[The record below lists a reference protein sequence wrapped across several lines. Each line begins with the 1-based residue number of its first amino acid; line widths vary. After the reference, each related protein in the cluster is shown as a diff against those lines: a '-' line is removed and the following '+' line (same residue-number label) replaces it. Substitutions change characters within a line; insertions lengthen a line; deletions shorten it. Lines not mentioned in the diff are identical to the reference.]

1 MSITAAFL
9 QYEVAFGDHA
19 ANAATIRRLL
29 ADAPEFDLLVLPE
42 LAFSGY
48 DFLDR
53 DELRALA
60 EPFRDGPTAGL
71 LRELA
76 RERNAVI
83 VAGYAEHTSEGC
95 YNSAMLVCP
104 DGTAHN
110 YRKIHLFNRE
120 QDVFLPGDAP
130 PAVVETPAG
139 RIGMMICFDWF
150 FPETARCL
158 ALAGA
163 HIIAHP
169 SNLVLPWC
177 QRAMFARSLE
187 NAVHTI
193 TCNRIGTEART
204 DRTLTFTGASQI
216 LNTKGETLA
225 SAPVDCYAF
234 GHATLDPSQADS
246 KLVAGR
252 NDLLGNRRPDLYTEL
267 HGPGRRG
274 QDNQALTETGCSLHK
289 KNH

>member
-1 MSITAAFL
+1 
-9 QYEVAFGDHA
+9 
-19 ANAATIRRLL
+19 L
-29 ADAPEFDLLVLPE
+29 ADAPDFDLLVLPE

-48 DFLDR
+48 DFRDR
-53 DELRALA
+53 DELHALA
-60 EPFRDGPTAGL
+60 EPFSNGPTAGL
-71 LRELA
+71 LHELA
-76 RERNAVI
+76 HARNAVI
-83 VAGYAEHTSEGC
+83 VAGYAERTPEGC
-95 YNSAMLVCP
+95 YNSAMLMCP
-104 DGTAHN
+104 DGAAHN

-163 HIIAHP
+163 QIIAHP

-177 QRAMFARSLE
+177 QRTMFARSLE

-204 DRTLTFTGASQI
+204 DRSLTFTGASQI
-216 LNTKGETLA
+216 LNTKGEILA
-225 SAPVDCYAF
+225 SAPTDREALGVA
-234 GHATLDPSQADS
+234 ALDPDEADDKS
-246 KLVAGR
+246 IAGR
-252 NDLLGNRRPDLYTEL
+252 NDRFGNRRPEMYERL
-267 HGPGRRG
+267 R
-274 QDNQALTETGCSLHK
+274 
-289 KNH
+289 

>member
-19 ANAATIRRLL
+19 VNAATIRRLL
-29 ADAPEFDLLVLPE
+29 TDAPAFDLLVLPE

-48 DFLDR
+48 DFRDR
-53 DELRALA
+53 DELHAIA
-60 EPFRDGPTAGL
+60 EAFHDGPTAVL
-71 LRELA
+71 LREIA
-76 RERNAVI
+76 RERNTVI
-83 VAGYAEHTSEGC
+83 VAGYAESASEGC
-95 YNSAMLVCP
+95 YNAAMLVCP
-104 DGTAHN
+104 DGAAHN

-130 PAVVETPAG
+130 PAVVETPVG

-163 HIIAHP
+163 QIIAHP

-216 LNTKGETLA
+216 LNTRGETLA
-225 SAPVDCYAF
+225 SGPVDREALEL
-234 GHATLDPSQADS
+234 ATLDPGEADDKS
-246 KLVAGR
+246 IAVR
-252 NDLLGNRRPDLYTEL
+252 NNRFGDRRPEMY
-267 HGPGRRG
+267 
-274 QDNQALTETGCSLHK
+274 GCLR
-289 KNH
+289 

>member
-1 MSITAAFL
+1 MSITAACL
-9 QYEVAFGDHA
+9 QYAVAFGDWS

-29 ADAPEFDLLVLPE
+29 VDAPDFDLLVLPE

-48 DFLDR
+48 DFRDR
-53 DELRALA
+53 DELHALA
-60 EPFRDGPTAGL
+60 EPFHDGPTAML

-76 RERNAVI
+76 RERNTVI
-83 VAGYAEHTSEGC
+83 VAGYAERAQEGC

-104 DGTAHN
+104 DGAAHN
-110 YRKIHLFNRE
+110 YRKLHLFNRE
-120 QDVFLPGDAP
+120 QDVFLPGDTP
-130 PAVVETPAG
+130 PTVVDTPAG

-158 ALAGA
+158 ALSGA
-163 HIIAHP
+163 QIIAHP

-187 NAVHTI
+187 NAVFTI

-204 DRTLTFTGASQI
+204 DRSLTFTGGSQI

-225 SAPVDCYAF
+225 SAPTDREVLEI
-234 GHATLDPSQADS
+234 ATLDPAQADN
-246 KLVAGR
+246 KTIAGR
-252 NDLLGNRRPDLYTEL
+252 NDLFGDRRPEMYTQGTDPAR
-267 HGPGRRG
+267 HT
-274 QDNQALTETGCSLHK
+274 D
-289 KNH
+289 

>member
-1 MSITAAFL
+1 MSITAAYL
-9 QYEVAFGDHA
+9 QYEVAFGDWA
-19 ANAATIRRLL
+19 ANAATVRRLL
-29 ADAPEFDLLVLPE
+29 SDAPNFDLLVLPE

-48 DFLDR
+48 DFRDR
-53 DELRALA
+53 DELECLA
-60 EPFRDGPTAGL
+60 EPFRDGPTAAL
-71 LRELA
+71 LHELA
-76 RERNAVI
+76 KARNAVI
-83 VAGYAEHTSEGC
+83 VAGYAERAQEGC

-104 DGTAHN
+104 DDTAHN

-130 PAVVETPAG
+130 PAVVDTPAG

-163 HIIAHP
+163 QIIAHP

-204 DRTLTFTGASQI
+204 DRSLTFTGASQI

-225 SAPVDCYAF
+225 GAPTDREDF
-234 GHATLDPSQADS
+234 GIATLDPAQADDKS
-246 KLVAGR
+246 IAGR
-252 NDLLGNRRPDLYTEL
+252 NDRFGDRRPDFYAGL
-267 HGPGRRG
+267 H
-274 QDNQALTETGCSLHK
+274 
-289 KNH
+289 

>member
-1 MSITAAFL
+1 MSINAAYL
-9 QYEVAFGDHA
+9 QYKVAFGDHA
-19 ANAATIRRLL
+19 ANAATVRRLL

-48 DFLDR
+48 DFRDR

-60 EPFRDGPTAGL
+60 EPFHDGPTASL

-76 RERNAVI
+76 HKRNAVI
-83 VAGYAEHTSEGC
+83 VAGYAERANEGC
-95 YNSAMLVCP
+95 YNSAMLVRP

-120 QDVFLPGDAP
+120 QDVFLPGDTP
-130 PAVVETPAG
+130 PTVVDTSAG

-158 ALAGA
+158 ALAGVQ
-163 HIIAHP
+163 IIAHP

-187 NAVHTI
+187 NGVFTI
-193 TCNRIGTEART
+193 TANRIGTEART
-204 DRTLTFTGASQI
+204 DRTLTFTGGSQI
-216 LNTKGETLA
+216 LNVKGEPLA
-225 SAPVDCYAF
+225 SAPVDREMLAQ
-234 GHATLDPSQADS
+234 ATLDPAEADDKS
-246 KLVAGR
+246 IAGR
-252 NDLLGNRRPDLYTEL
+252 NDLFGNRRPEMYSGL
-267 HGPGRRG
+267 H
-274 QDNQALTETGCSLHK
+274 
-289 KNH
+289 

>member
-1 MSITAAFL
+1 MSITAAYL
-9 QYEVAFGDHA
+9 QYEVAFGDWS
-19 ANAATIRRLL
+19 ANAATLRRLL
-29 ADAPEFDLLVLPE
+29 RDAPEFDLLVLPE

-48 DFLDR
+48 DFRGR
-53 DELRALA
+53 DELESRA
-60 EPFRDGPTAGL
+60 EPFHDGPTATL
-71 LRELA
+71 LRAIA
-76 RERNAVI
+76 RERSAVI
-83 VAGYAEHTSEGC
+83 VAGYAERAPEGC

-130 PAVVETPAG
+130 PFVVDTPAG

-163 HIIAHP
+163 QIIGHP

-187 NAVHTI
+187 NAVFTI

-204 DRTLTFTGASQI
+204 DRTLTFTGGSQI

-225 SAPVDCYAF
+225 SAPTDREAL
-234 GHATLDPSQADS
+234 GIAALDPAQADN
-246 KLVAGR
+246 KDIAGR
-252 NDLLGNRRPDLYTEL
+252 NDLFGDRRVEFYDQL
-267 HGPGRRG
+267 R
-274 QDNQALTETGCSLHK
+274 
-289 KNH
+289 

>member
-1 MSITAAFL
+1 MPITAAFL
-9 QYEVAFGDHA
+9 QYEVAFGNWSL
-19 ANAATIRRLL
+19 NAATIRRLL
-29 ADAPEFDLLVLPE
+29 ADAPDFDLLVLPE

-48 DFLDR
+48 DFRDH
-53 DELRALA
+53 DELHALA
-60 EPFRDGPTAGL
+60 ERFHDGPTADL

-76 RERNAVI
+76 RKRNAVI
-83 VAGYAEHTSEGC
+83 VAGYAERAPEGC

-104 DGTAHN
+104 DGSAHN

-130 PAVVETPAG
+130 PTVVDTPVG

-150 FPETARCL
+150 FPETARSL

-163 HIIAHP
+163 QIIAHP

-187 NAVHTI
+187 NGVFTI
-193 TCNRIGTEART
+193 TANRIGTEART
-204 DRTLTFTGASQI
+204 DRSLTFTGSSQI

-225 SAPVDCYAF
+225 SAPTDREALEI
-234 GHATLDPSQADS
+234 ATLYPDQADNKS
-246 KLVAGR
+246 IAGR
-252 NDLLGNRRPDLYTEL
+252 NDLFADRRVEFYDRL
-267 HGPGRRG
+267 H
-274 QDNQALTETGCSLHK
+274 
-289 KNH
+289 

>member
-1 MSITAAFL
+1 MSITASFL

-19 ANAATIRRLL
+19 ANAATVRRLL
-29 ADAPEFDLLVLPE
+29 SDAPDFDLLVLPE

-48 DFLDR
+48 DFRDR
-53 DELRALA
+53 DELHALA
-60 EPFRDGPTAGL
+60 EPFQDGPTASL
-71 LRELA
+71 LCGLA
-76 RERNAVI
+76 RERDAVI
-83 VAGYAEHTSEGC
+83 VAGYAERAPEGC

-104 DGTAHN
+104 GGAAHN

-130 PAVVETPAG
+130 PTVVDTPAG

-163 HIIAHP
+163 QIIAHP

-204 DRTLTFTGASQI
+204 DRSLTFTGGSQI
-216 LNTKGETLA
+216 LNTKGETLV
-225 SAPVDCYAF
+225 SAATDGESLGV
-234 GHATLDPSQADS
+234 ATLDPACADS
-246 KLVAGR
+246 KLIAGR
-252 NDLLGNRRPDLYTEL
+252 NDLFGDRRPALYGDLYP
-267 HGPGRRG
+267 GPSV
-274 QDNQALTETGCSLHK
+274 L
-289 KNH
+289 

>member
-1 MSITAAFL
+1 MTVQAAYL
-9 QYEVAFGDHA
+9 QYEVAFGDWS
-19 ANAATIRRLL
+19 ANAATIRRMLDNARDL
-29 ADAPEFDLLVLPE
+29 DLLVLPE
-42 LAFSGY
+42 LGFSGY
-48 DFLDR
+48 DFR
-53 DELRALA
+53 DQGELNALA
-60 EPFRDGPTAGL
+60 EPFHDGPTATF

-76 RERNAVI
+76 QDRTTVI
-83 VAGYAEHTSEGC
+83 VAGYAERAAEGC

-104 DGTAHN
+104 DGTTHN

-120 QDVFLPGDAP
+120 QDVFLPGDGP

-163 HIIAHP
+163 QIIAHP

-177 QRAMFARSLE
+177 QRAMFARSIE
-187 NAVHTI
+187 NGVFTI
-193 TCNRIGTEART
+193 TANRIGTETRT

-225 SAPVDCYAF
+225 SAPTDCESL
-234 GHATLDPSQADS
+234 GHAELEPSQADR
-246 KLVAGR
+246 KVIAGR
-252 NDLLGNRRPDLYTEL
+252 NNLFGDRRPELYERL
-267 HGPGRRG
+267 R
-274 QDNQALTETGCSLHK
+274 
-289 KNH
+289 

>member
-1 MSITAAFL
+1 MSITAAYL
-9 QYEVAFGDHA
+9 QYEVAFGNWSL
-19 ANAATIRRLL
+19 NAATVRRLL
-29 ADAPEFDLLVLPE
+29 ADGPEFDLLVLPE

-48 DFLDR
+48 DFRDR
-53 DELRALA
+53 DELRAHA
-60 EPFRDGPTAGL
+60 EPFHDGPTADL

-76 RERNAVI
+76 DKRNAVI
-83 VAGYAEHTSEGC
+83 VAGYAEHAPEGC

-120 QDVFLPGDAP
+120 QDVFLPGNAP
-130 PAVVETPAG
+130 PAVVDTPAG

-163 HIIAHP
+163 QIIAHP

-187 NAVHTI
+187 NGVFTI
-193 TCNRIGTEART
+193 TANRIGTEART
-204 DRTLTFTGASQI
+204 DRTLTFTGGSQI
-216 LNTKGETLA
+216 LNTKGETLVC
-225 SAPVDCYAF
+225 APTDREAMEI
-234 GHATLDPSQADS
+234 ATLDPAEADS
-246 KLVAGR
+246 KIIAGR
-252 NDLLGNRRPDLYTEL
+252 NDLFGDRRPELYERL
-267 HGPGRRG
+267 R
-274 QDNQALTETGCSLHK
+274 
-289 KNH
+289 

>member
-1 MSITAAFL
+1 MSITAACL

-19 ANAATIRRLL
+19 ANAATVRRLL
-29 ADAPEFDLLVLPE
+29 ADAPDFDLLVLPE

-48 DFLDR
+48 DFRDR
-53 DELRALA
+53 DELESLA

-71 LRELA
+71 LREIA
-76 RERNAVI
+76 HARNAVI
-83 VAGYAEHTSEGC
+83 VAGYAERAPEGC
-95 YNSAMLVCP
+95 YNAAMLVCP
-104 DGTAHN
+104 DGSAHN

-130 PAVVETPAG
+130 PAVVNTPAG

-163 HIIAHP
+163 QIIAHP

-187 NAVHTI
+187 NAVFTI
-193 TCNRIGTEART
+193 TANRIGTEART
-204 DRTLTFTGASQI
+204 DRSLTFTGGSQI

-225 SAPVDCYAF
+225 SAPTDCEALEI
-234 GHATLDPSQADS
+234 ATLDPTQADN
-246 KLVAGR
+246 KTIAGR
-252 NDLLGNRRPDLYTEL
+252 NDLFGDRRVEFYDRL
-267 HGPGRRG
+267 H
-274 QDNQALTETGCSLHK
+274 
-289 KNH
+289 

>member
-1 MSITAAFL
+1 MSITAAYL

-19 ANAATIRRLL
+19 TNADTIRRLL
-29 ADAPEFDLLVLPE
+29 TDAPDFDLLVLPE

-48 DFLDR
+48 DFRDR
-53 DELRALA
+53 DELHDLA
-60 EPFRDGPTAGL
+60 ESFHDGPTNAL

-76 RERNAVI
+76 RDRKAVI
-83 VAGYAEHTSEGC
+83 VAGYAERAPEGC
-95 YNSAMLVCP
+95 YNAAMLVCP
-104 DGTAHN
+104 DGAAHN

-120 QDVFLPGDAP
+120 QDVFLPGNAP

-163 HIIAHP
+163 QIIAHP

-187 NAVHTI
+187 NAIFTI
-193 TCNRIGTEART
+193 TANRIGTEART

-225 SAPVDCYAF
+225 SAPTECEDL
-234 GHATLDPSQADS
+234 GMATLDPAQADDKS
-246 KLVAGR
+246 IAGR
-252 NDLLGNRRPDLYTEL
+252 NDRFGDRRTELYTEL
-267 HGPGRRG
+267 H
-274 QDNQALTETGCSLHK
+274 
-289 KNH
+289 

>member
-1 MSITAAFL
+1 MPITAAYL

-19 ANAATIRRLL
+19 ANTATIRRLL
-29 ADAPEFDLLVLPE
+29 TDAPDFDLLVLPE

-48 DFLDR
+48 DFHDR
-53 DELRALA
+53 DELHALA
-60 EPFRDGPTAGL
+60 ESFHDGPTATL

-76 RERNAVI
+76 RERNTVI
-83 VAGYAEHTSEGC
+83 VAGYAERAPEGC
-95 YNSAMLVCP
+95 YNAAMLMCP
-104 DGTAHN
+104 DGAAHN

-130 PAVVETPAG
+130 PNVVETPAG

-163 HIIAHP
+163 QIITHP

-187 NAVHTI
+187 NAVFTI
-193 TCNRIGTEART
+193 TANRVGTEART
-204 DRTLTFTGASQI
+204 DRSLSFTGGSQI
-216 LNTKGETLA
+216 LNTKGETLT
-225 SAPVDCYAF
+225 SAPADSESL
-234 GHATLDPSQADS
+234 GIATLDPTQADDKS
-246 KLVAGR
+246 IAGR
-252 NDLLGNRRPDLYTEL
+252 NDRFGDRRPALYAQGTDPAGHAE
-267 HGPGRRG
+267 
-274 QDNQALTETGCSLHK
+274 
-289 KNH
+289 

>member
-1 MSITAAFL
+1 MPITAACL

-29 ADAPEFDLLVLPE
+29 DDAPDVDLLVLPE

-48 DFLDR
+48 DFRDR
-53 DELRALA
+53 DELESLA
-60 EPFRDGPTAGL
+60 EPFHDGPTVTL

-76 RERNAVI
+76 RERDAVI
-83 VAGYAEHTSEGC
+83 VAGYAERASEGC

-104 DGTAHN
+104 DGRAHN

-120 QDVFLPGDAP
+120 QDVFLAGDAP
-130 PAVVETPAG
+130 PAVVNTPAG

-163 HIIAHP
+163 QIIAHP

-193 TCNRIGTEART
+193 TCNRIGTEARS
-204 DRTLTFTGASQI
+204 DRSLTFTGGSQI

-225 SAPVDCYAF
+225 NAPTDREALVLAS
-234 GHATLDPSQADS
+234 LDPNEADDKS
-246 KLVAGR
+246 IAGR
-252 NDLLGNRRPDLYTEL
+252 NDRFGDRRPTLYDRL
-267 HGPGRRG
+267 R
-274 QDNQALTETGCSLHK
+274 
-289 KNH
+289 

>member
-1 MSITAAFL
+1 MSITPAYL
-9 QYEVAFGDHA
+9 QYEVAFGDWA

-29 ADAPEFDLLVLPE
+29 ADAPDPDLLVLPE

-48 DFLDR
+48 DFRDR
-53 DELRALA
+53 DELESLA
-60 EPFRDGPTAGL
+60 EPFHDGPTATL

-83 VAGYAEHTSEGC
+83 VAGYAERAPEGC
-95 YNSAMLVCP
+95 YNAAMLVCP
-104 DGTAHN
+104 DGTACN

-130 PAVVETPAG
+130 TAVVDTPAG

-150 FPETARCL
+150 FPETARSL

-163 HIIAHP
+163 QIIAHP

-204 DRTLTFTGASQI
+204 DRSLTFTGASQI
-216 LNTKGETLA
+216 LNTKGETLV
-225 SAPVDCYAF
+225 SAPTDREAL
-234 GHATLDPSQADS
+234 GIASLDPAQADN
-246 KLVAGR
+246 KVIAGR
-252 NDLLGNRRPDLYTEL
+252 NDLFADRRPDLYTGL
-267 HGPGRRG
+267 H
-274 QDNQALTETGCSLHK
+274 
-289 KNH
+289 

>member
-1 MSITAAFL
+1 MPINAAYL
-9 QYEVAFGDHA
+9 QYEVAFGDWS

-29 ADAPEFDLLVLPE
+29 AGAPNFDLLVLPE

-48 DFLDR
+48 DFRDR
-53 DELRALA
+53 DELESLA
-60 EPFRDGPTAGL
+60 EPFADGPTNGL

-76 RERNAVI
+76 HERNTVI
-83 VAGYAEHTSEGC
+83 VAGYAERAPEGC
-95 YNSAMLVCP
+95 YNAAMLVCP
-104 DGTAHN
+104 DGAAHN

-120 QDVFLPGDAP
+120 QDVFLPGNAP
-130 PAVVETPAG
+130 PTVVDTPAG

-163 HIIAHP
+163 QIIAHP

-187 NAVHTI
+187 NAVFTI
-193 TCNRIGTEART
+193 TANRIGTEART

-216 LNTKGETLA
+216 LNTRGETLA
-225 SAPVDCYAF
+225 SAPTDREDI
-234 GHATLDPSQADS
+234 GIATLDPTQADDKS
-246 KLVAGR
+246 IAGR
-252 NDLLGNRRPDLYTEL
+252 NDRFGDRRVEFYDRL
-267 HGPGRRG
+267 R
-274 QDNQALTETGCSLHK
+274 
-289 KNH
+289 

>member
-1 MSITAAFL
+1 MSITAACL

-19 ANAATIRRLL
+19 ANVTTIRRLL
-29 ADAPEFDLLVLPE
+29 TGAPDLDLLVLPE

-48 DFLDR
+48 DFRDR
-53 DELRALA
+53 DELDALA
-60 EPFRDGPTAGL
+60 ESFRDGPTVAL

-76 RERNAVI
+76 RERGAVI
-83 VAGYAEHTSEGC
+83 VAGYAERAAEGC

-163 HIIAHP
+163 QIIAHP

-204 DRTLTFTGASQI
+204 DRSLTFTGGSQI

-225 SAPVDCYAF
+225 SAPTDQESLTFA
-234 GHATLDPSQADS
+234 ALDPTLADD
-246 KLVAGR
+246 KGIAGR
-252 NDLLGNRRPDLYTEL
+252 NDLFGNRRVELYDQI
-267 HGPGRRG
+267 R
-274 QDNQALTETGCSLHK
+274 
-289 KNH
+289 

>member
-1 MSITAAFL
+1 MSITAAYL
-9 QYEVAFGDHA
+9 QYEVAFGNWSL
-19 ANAATIRRLL
+19 NAATVRRLL
-29 ADAPEFDLLVLPE
+29 VDAPEFDLLVLPE

-48 DFLDR
+48 DFRDR
-53 DELRALA
+53 DELQSLA
-60 EPFRDGPTAGL
+60 ERFHDGPTAEL

-76 RERNAVI
+76 HKRNAVI
-83 VAGYAEHTSEGC
+83 VAGYAERANEGC
-95 YNSAMLVCP
+95 YNSAMTVCP
-104 DGTAHN
+104 DGATHN

-130 PAVVETPAG
+130 PAVVDTPAG

-163 HIIAHP
+163 QIIAHP

-187 NAVHTI
+187 NGVFTI
-193 TCNRIGTEART
+193 TANRIGTEART
-204 DRTLTFTGASQI
+204 DRTLTFTGSSQI

-225 SAPVDCYAF
+225 RAPTDREAMEI
-234 GHATLDPSQADS
+234 ATLDPTQADNKS
-246 KLVAGR
+246 IAGR
-252 NDLLGNRRPDLYTEL
+252 NDLFGDRRVEFYDQL
-267 HGPGRRG
+267 R
-274 QDNQALTETGCSLHK
+274 
-289 KNH
+289 

>member
-1 MSITAAFL
+1 MSINAAFL
-9 QYEVAFGDHA
+9 QYEVAFGDHS
-19 ANAATIRRLL
+19 ANAATVRRLL
-29 ADAPEFDLLVLPE
+29 ADTSDFDLLVLPE

-48 DFLDR
+48 DFRDR
-53 DELRALA
+53 DELHALA
-60 EPFRDGPTAGL
+60 EFFETGPTADL
-71 LRELA
+71 LRALA

-83 VAGYAEHTSEGC
+83 VAGYAERAPEGC

-104 DGTAHN
+104 DGAAHN
-110 YRKIHLFNRE
+110 YHKIHLFNRE

-130 PAVVETPAG
+130 PAVVDTSAG

-163 HIIAHP
+163 QIIAHP

-187 NAVHTI
+187 NAVFTI
-193 TCNRIGTEART
+193 TANRIGTEART
-204 DRTLTFTGASQI
+204 DRSLTFTGGSQI

-225 SAPVDCYAF
+225 SAPTDREAIGV
-234 GHATLDPSQADS
+234 ATLDPNQADS
-246 KLVAGR
+246 KVIAGR
-252 NDLLGNRRPDLYTEL
+252 NDLFADRRPDLYT
-267 HGPGRRG
+267 GI
-274 QDNQALTETGCSLHK
+274 N
-289 KNH
+289 

>member
-1 MSITAAFL
+1 MSITAAYL
-9 QYEVAFGDHA
+9 QCEVAFGNHA

-29 ADAPEFDLLVLPE
+29 ADAPHFDLLVLPE

-48 DFLDR
+48 DFRDR
-53 DELRALA
+53 DELHALA
-60 EPFRDGPTAGL
+60 EPFHDGRTIAL

-76 RERNAVI
+76 RERNTVI
-83 VAGYAEHTSEGC
+83 VAGYAERATEGC

-104 DGTAHN
+104 DGAAHN

-130 PAVVETPAG
+130 PSVVDTPAG

-150 FPETARCL
+150 FPETTRCL

-163 HIIAHP
+163 QIIAHP

-187 NAVHTI
+187 NAVFTI
-193 TCNRIGTEART
+193 TANRIGTEDRT
-204 DRTLTFTGASQI
+204 DRTLTFTGGSQI

-225 SAPVDCYAF
+225 SAPTDREYF
-234 GHATLDPSQADS
+234 GIATFDPTQADDKS
-246 KLVAGR
+246 IAGR
-252 NDLLGNRRPDLYTEL
+252 NDRFGDRRVEFYNRL
-267 HGPGRRG
+267 H
-274 QDNQALTETGCSLHK
+274 
-289 KNH
+289 